1 MKYQTQDLEEELPL
15 VMDKKIWGL
24 DQVVIMLNQVVIILI
39 PKINIK
45 DQPHSVLVDRY
56 YFNHK

>member
-24 DQVVIMLNQVVIILI
+24 DQVVIMLIQVVIILI

-45 DQPHSVLVDRY
+45 DQPHLVLVDRY